1 MTARPLPPRLVGAEA
16 MADRMGVSVALLRAL
31 VRGRRV
37 PFVETAE
44 GEILFDVREV
54 DEWRRESRRWRR

>member
-1 MTARPLPPRLVGAEA
+1 MTARPLPPRLVAAQA

-31 VRGRRV
+31 VRERRV

-44 GEILFDVREV
+44 GEILFDVVEV
-54 DEWRRESRRWRR
+54 DAWRRESRRLQR